1 MRTEETQAVKAHPVD
16 MAQLAAEMTQW
27 RRTLHTHPELGF
39 QEYKT
44 AAFVA
49 EKLRAWGIET
59 HTGIGGTGVVGV
71 IQGNQGAGGCLGLRA
86 DMDALPMQ
94 EDTGA
99 DYQSATPGVF
109 HGCGHDGHTTVML
122 GTAYALSRNPAFQ
135 GTVNLIF
142 QPAEETLLGGLAMM
156 DEGLFERFPC
166 DEIYGLHNHPP
177 MPSGQVGVR
186 VGALLSA
193 CDLFRISIKG
203 IGGHAASPHRA
214 RDPIVIGSALVTA
227 IQTIASRSID
237 PLQTAVVSVCQ
248 FNAGTAP
255 NIIASTVRTLDRQ
268 VQADVL
274 RRLREVCV
282 GVGATYDC
290 EIEFEHLQTSP
301 PTLNKAGPVQTVIAA
316 AREVVGEANLD
327 PDVPPLMASED
338 FAYMLE
344 RVPGAYFF
352 LGNGG
357 AMCHNTKF
365 DFNDASL
372 HVGVRMLV
380 EIVRQKLAA
389 R

>member
-109 HGCGHDGHTTVML
+109 HGCGHDGHTTVLL

-357 AMCHNTKF
+357 AMCHNPKF

-372 HVGVRMLV
+372 PVGVRMFV

>member
-1 MRTEETQAVKAHPVD
+1 
-16 MAQLAAEMTQW
+16 MTHW

-49 EKLRAWGIET
+49 EKLRDWGIET

-71 IQGNQGAGGCLGLRA
+71 IEGNQGAGGRLGLRA

-99 DYQSATPGVF
+99 DYRSATPGVF
-109 HGCGHDGHTTVML
+109 HGCGHDGHTTILL

-135 GTVNLIF
+135 GTVNLVF

-156 DEGLFERFPC
+156 DDGLFERFPC

-203 IGGHAASPHRA
+203 VGGHAASPHRA
-214 RDPIVIGSALVTA
+214 RDPIVIGSALVSA
-227 IQTIASRSID
+227 IQTITSRSID

-255 NIIASTVRTLDRQ
+255 NIIASTATLEGTVRTLDRQ

-290 EIEFEHLQTSP
+290 EIEFDHLQTSP

-357 AMCHNTKF
+357 AMCHNPKF

-372 HVGVRMLV
+372 PVGVRMFV
-380 EIVRQKLAA
+380 EIVRQKMAA

>member
-1 MRTEETQAVKAHPVD
+1 MPTID
-16 MAQLAAEMTQW
+16 MDHLANEMTQW
-27 RRTLHTHPELGF
+27 RRTLHAHPELGF
-39 QEYKT
+39 QEHKT

-49 EKLRAWGIET
+49 EKLRGWGIET

-71 IQGNQGAGGCLGLRA
+71 IKGRQGPGGSLGLRA

-99 DYQSATPGVF
+99 EYQSATPGVF
-109 HGCGHDGHTTVML
+109 HGCGHDGHTTVLL
-122 GTAYALSRNPAFQ
+122 GAAYALSCDPAFE

-156 DEGLFERFPC
+156 DDGLFNRFPC
-166 DEIYGLHNHPP
+166 DEIFGLHNHPP

-193 CDLFRISIKG
+193 CDLFRITIKG

-227 IQTIASRSID
+227 IQTITSRSID
-237 PLQTAVVSVCQ
+237 PLETAVVSVCQ

-255 NIIASTVRTLDRQ
+255 NIIASTATLEGTVRTLDRQ

-274 RRLREVCV
+274 RRLREVCA
-282 GVGATYDC
+282 GVGATFDC
-290 EIEFEHLQTSP
+290 DIVFDHLQTSP
-301 PTLNKAGPVQTVIAA
+301 PTLNAAGPVQTVIAA
-316 AREVVGEANLD
+316 AREVVGEAALD
-327 PDVPPLMASED
+327 ADVPPLMASED

-357 AMCHNTKF
+357 AMCHNPKF

-372 HVGVRMLV
+372 PVGVRMFV

>member
-109 HGCGHDGHTTVML
+109 HGCGHDGHTTVLL

-274 RRLREVCV
+274 RLLREVCV

-357 AMCHNTKF
+357 AMCHNPKF

-372 HVGVRMLV
+372 PVGVRMFV

>member
-109 HGCGHDGHTTVML
+109 HGCGHDGHTTVLL

-227 IQTIASRSID
+227 IQTIDSRSID

-352 LGNGG
+352 LCNGG
-357 AMCHNTKF
+357 AMCHNPKF

-372 HVGVRMLV
+372 PVGVRMFV